1 MTMIFSGN
9 PRPRVTWSKVNQAD
23 VVGEGESL
31 ELREVG
37 RHISHHLC
45 HHRHHHRHHHDDERY
60 LDTTRGSTS
69 AVLATEW
76 GRERSARFTS
86 EFYVSFSSSILYFSL
101 SLSSM

>member
-1 MTMIFSGN
+1 MMMFSGN

-45 HHRHHHRHHHDDERY
+45 HHHHDERY

-86 EFYVSFSSSILYFSL
+86 EFYVSFSSSILYFSS